1 LKKHLTIALA
11 CLIGLLPIM
20 SLASFAQDTSRIAIR
35 VNGAATSSDQVE
47 LWARSFMD
55 ANPTSRIVVTGS
67 SAGKGFESFLSKNAD
82 IVIATRPI
90 SPQEEKKAMDQGMRL
105 GERPIGYSGLA
116 VITSAKNPVSELT
129 MTQLRKIFS
138 GEYTSWKE
146 VGGPD
151 SPVRC
156 FTRRVPESG
165 AALFFQ
171 DKVLEKQ
178 PYGSTTT
185 MADSWTTI
193 IKVCATANDLPIGIA
208 PVIPALAAADKI
220 RVLGV
225 KEDANS
231 SVVKPS
237 EETVKNKSYPIFL
250 AFRFYWDENAVSTQ
264 SKQFIEFCA
273 SKGLPSQN

>member
-1 LKKHLTIALA
+1 LKKYLTITMA
-11 CLIGLLPIM
+11 CLIGLLTIM
-20 SLASFAQDTSRIAIR
+20 TFASFAQDTSRIAIR

-55 ANPTSRIVVTGS
+55 ATPAARIVVTGT
-67 SAGKGFESFLSKNAD
+67 SAGKGFESFLDKNAD

-105 GERPIGYSGLA
+105 GERSIGYSGLA
-116 VITSAKNPVSELT
+116 VITSPKNPVSELT

-151 SPVRC
+151 SPIRC

-165 AALFFQ
+165 AAVFFQ

-185 MADSWTTI
+185 MADGWGTI
-193 IKVCATANDLPIGIA
+193 MKVCAAANDLPIGIA

-231 SVVKPS
+231 SAVKPS
-237 EETVKNKSYPIFL
+237 EETLKNKSYPIFL
-250 AFRFYWDENAVSTQ
+250 AFRFYWDDNTVSAQ
-264 SKQFIEFCA
+264 SKKFIDFCA